1 MFFNRFTQCEK
12 LAVIYFKL
20 MNDKKRRA
28 SKHFSTLPITGLT
41 TTFHNERVFNENIEI
56 LKETASTG
64 RRSRTTS
71 ISQSLA
77 LEAGMLSRLYCVGV
91 VPVP

>member
-1 MFFNRFTQCEK
+1 
-12 LAVIYFKL
+12 
-20 MNDKKRRA
+20 MNDKERRP

-41 TTFHNERVFNENIEI
+41 TTFHNEGVFNKNIEI
-56 LKETASTG
+56 LKETAG
-64 RRSRTTS
+64 RRNRTTS